1 MRDCGPGA
9 DPETGSLGFNSEA
22 GRPPL
27 GSVTRF
33 LLWQASRQPATLA
46 GGVLFGVIW
55 MLCQALWPYILGR
68 AIDVA
73 VTGIGAA
80 LLLWCGLLLVLAIIQ
95 SLAGMMRHRMA
106 VSNWLS
112 SSLGIARLIGHH
124 SADTGAAITATT
136 ASGEIVATVS
146 SDALRMG
153 EMFDVTARLSG
164 GLVAYLV
171 VALIMLNTSL
181 GLGLAVLIGIPL
193 VGLILSLL
201 IRPLRSRQAA
211 WRQETGLL
219 STLGADTVVGLRVLR
234 GIGGEREFVD
244 RYVHR
249 SQAVRDGGVQ
259 VARVQSWLDGL
270 QVLLP
275 GIFLAFVV
283 WYGAHSVLAGSMSIG
298 QLVTFY
304 GYATFLV
311 LPLRTGVEA
320 VQTFTRG
327 RVSARRVLNVLRIR
341 PAAVDPAET
350 NSPPPPGAQL
360 VDVASGLTVPAGLLT
375 AIVDPDPDA
384 ATAVATRLGRFDDSE
399 HRAAP
404 VLWGGVDHTS
414 IPVAAVRDRIVVS
427 DANPHLFGG
436 PLLDGLD
443 VLSGNS
449 RSWESTATGQIRRV
463 SRALQAAAA
472 SEIIEALP
480 EGLHEYVPERGRSFS
495 GGQRQRLSLARALL
509 TEAEV
514 LVLIEP
520 TSAVDSHTEAQIAER
535 VQTLRAGQTTVVVS
549 TSPLLLDR
557 ADRVVVM
564 NGGKVLGEGRHAE
577 LMRRDDEVG
586 ALYRSV
592 VARTT
597 SSAEPERG
605 VDLDAA
611 WTGTIDT
618 LWSGAVQTGAIP
630 VIPAPETGTEPSTA
644 APADEPGAAPAPEH
658 GDRSAGP

>member
-1 MRDCGPGA
+1 MPAALGK
-9 DPETGSLGFNSEA
+9 TGCPDFSQQA
-22 GRPPL
+22 GSPPL
-27 GSVTRF
+27 GSVSGF
-33 LLWQASRQPATLA
+33 LLWQASRQPATLI
-46 GGVLFGVIW
+46 GGVAFGVLW

-68 AIDVA
+68 AVDVA
-73 VTGIGAA
+73 TAGVGGA
-80 LLLWCGLLLVLAIIQ
+80 LLTWCGILLVLAIVQ

-124 SADTGAAITATT
+124 SADTGTAITATT

-171 VALIMLNTSL
+171 VAFILLNSSL
-181 GLGLAVLIGIPL
+181 ELGLAVLIGIPT

-201 IRPLRSRQAA
+201 IRPLRARQAA

-244 RYVHR
+244 RYARR
-249 SQAVRDGGVQ
+249 SQAVRDAGVQ
-259 VARVQSWLDGL
+259 VARIQSWLDGL

-275 GIFLAFVV
+275 GILLAFVV
-283 WYGAHSVLAGSMSIG
+283 WYGAHSVLVGRISIG
-298 QLVTFY
+298 QLVSFY

-327 RVSARRVLNVLRIR
+327 LVAARRVLHVLRIR
-341 PAAVDPAET
+341 PAAADPVEP

-360 VDVASGLTVPAGLLT
+360 VDVTSGLTIPAGLLT

-384 ATAVATRLGRFDDSE
+384 AAAVATRLGRFDDAE
-399 HRAAP
+399 HRDSP

-414 IPVAAVRDRIVVS
+414 VPVAAVRNRIVVS
-427 DANPHLFGG
+427 DASPHLFGG

-443 VLSGNS
+443 VLSAGN
-449 RSWESTATGQIRRV
+449 RNQESTATGRIRRV

-472 SEIIEALP
+472 SEIIDGLP

-564 NGGKVLGEGRHAE
+564 KGGKVLGDGRHAE
-577 LMRRDDEVG
+577 LLRREDEVG

-592 VARTT
+592 VARST
-597 SSAEPERG
+597 SSAEPERDA
-605 VDLDAA
+605 DLDAA
-611 WTGTIDT
+611 WTGAIDT
-618 LWSGAVQTGAIP
+618 LWSGAVETGAIP
-630 VIPAPETGTEPSTA
+630 VIPVI
-644 APADEPGAAPAPEH
+644 PAPESAPQQSAASTAES
-658 GDRSAGP
+658 GTPPDNDTGSAGA